1 MRASCLPS
9 IALPQSLTVFA
20 LIAASLWRYRPLSV
34 SVIGMC
40 TARLSCW
47 ILSGA
52 VYISVTSA
60 YQRVRRVISAL
71 WWGFE
76 IVCRVLPRRSPRGLL
91 PAGPSPLLYYL
102 WKSLCNCVCFFA
114 RVCVCVCPQSISDGT
129 RYRFLPLKCSNK
141 TNTANWLLLPCML
154 MCLFIEVVPVQY
166 MYLCMYKQRKREC
179 KNMNRIV
186 YRMQNL
192 SQIMNP
198 ETSLQFCGLLIKCLN
213 YNSDKQED
221 PHYIHSSPEWNICIL
236 TPLGFYELWRCWSRE
251 LTCVIFGDLI
261 ITGRLDRS
269 HLASACDHV
278 WLQTQR
284 RKELNVWRMP
294 NLQEGPS
301 DNEFVV
307 DSVTQSF

>member
-1 MRASCLPS
+1 MLDLIRSRIYLGDECLSACPPCDFGLMMR
-9 IALPQSLTVFA
+9 
-20 LIAASLWRYRPLSV
+20 LWN
-34 SVIGMC
+34 
-40 TARLSCW
+40 RLSC
-47 ILSGA
+47 
-52 VYISVTSA
+52 TSA
-60 YQRVRRVISAL
+60 AEPERLIARGAITSSILLVKI
-71 WWGFE
+71 
-76 IVCRVLPRRSPRGLL
+76 IVQ
-91 PAGPSPLLYYL
+91 
-102 WKSLCNCVCFFA
+102 LCVFLCA
-114 RVCVCVCPQSISDGT
+114 SVCVCVCPQSISDGT

-141 TNTANWLLLPCML
+141 TNTANWLLLSCML

-166 MYLCMYKQRKREC
+166 TYLCMYKQRKREC
-179 KNMNRIV
+179 KNMNRSV

-278 WLQTQR
+278 WLRTQR